1 MSSPLAAVTPVY
13 ASDAAIRHTVA
24 AQNDIDPT
32 IPRTPFDST
41 PELFDGQFFID
52 TQLRGTSFPGTS
64 GIQGTVMSPLKGE
77 FRLQTDHLVRRT

>member
-1 MSSPLAAVTPVY
+1 MRPR
-13 ASDAAIRHTVA
+13 SDGVIRHTVA

-52 TQLRGTSFPGTS
+52 TQLRGTSFPGES

-77 FRLQTDHLVRRT
+77 FRLQTDHLVRPR